1 MLLCSVYLGEP
12 PLSDFFSKKS
22 EKVLAQPS
30 RFPYSTSSLQGGV
43 AQLGE
48 RLTGSQE
55 VRGSIPLVSTTCFFL
70 SLHGGVAQLGERLTG
85 SQEVRGSIPLVSTMR
100 FKARAFCPGLFIC
113 DFQDSVYISFRNA
126 CQDPLTRF
134 VESDL
139 IACFLG
145 PYPHLREVRHQFIPI
160 NRVSRYSRDTVSR
173 CPGTASFRK
182 RGTPAGNSARSESN
196 M

>member
-1 MLLCSVYLGEP
+1 MFLCSVYLRKSP
-12 PLSDFFSKKS
+12 NSDFFSKKF
-22 EKVLAQPS
+22 EKVLAPPL

-100 FKARAFCPGLFIC
+100 FKASGKP
-113 DFQDSVYISFRNA
+113 
-126 CQDPLTRF
+126 
-134 VESDL
+134 E
-139 IACFLG
+139 
-145 PYPHLREVRHQFIPI
+145 
-160 NRVSRYSRDTVSR
+160 
-173 CPGTASFRK
+173 ASFLSEAVVARQTHGLLAQ
-182 RGTPAGNSARSESN
+182 RLAQGTHNPWVLGSNPGGPTIETAGQTMCLAFFFFAVGV
-196 M
+196 

>member
-12 PLSDFFSKKS
+12 PISDFFSKKS

-100 FKARAFCPGLFIC
+100 FKASGKPEAFYIYACAATSHNGLLAQRLAQGTHNPWVLGSNPGGPTIKTAGQTTCLAF
-113 DFQDSVYISFRNA
+113 F
-126 CQDPLTRF
+126 
-134 VESDL
+134 
-139 IACFLG
+139 FLALG
-145 PYPHLREVRHQFIPI
+145 VQ
-160 NRVSRYSRDTVSR
+160 R
-173 CPGTASFRK
+173 C
-182 RGTPAGNSARSESN
+182 AR
-196 M
+196 

>member
-1 MLLCSVYLGEP
+1 MLLCSGYLGEP
-12 PLSDFFSKKS
+12 PISDFFSKKS

-85 SQEVRGSIPLVSTMR
+85 SQEVRGSIPLVSTMKDQVR
-100 FKARAFCPGLFIC
+100 AYALTFFVIKSSDWPVIKITGFSLLTTPQVTDCRKSPFSGPEMYDLALFRVLNVYVSFK
-113 DFQDSVYISFRNA
+113 
-126 CQDPLTRF
+126 
-134 VESDL
+134 
-139 IACFLG
+139 
-145 PYPHLREVRHQFIPI
+145 
-160 NRVSRYSRDTVSR
+160 
-173 CPGTASFRK
+173 
-182 RGTPAGNSARSESN
+182 
-196 M
+196 

>member
-12 PLSDFFSKKS
+12 PISDFFSKKS
-22 EKVLAQPS
+22 EKVLAQLS
-30 RFPYSTSSLQGGV
+30 RFPYSTFSLQGGV

-100 FKARAFCPGLFIC
+100 FKARVFALAFLYAILP
-113 DFQDSVYISFRNA
+113 DSVYISFRIA
-126 CQDPLTRF
+126 YQDPLTRF
-134 VESDL
+134 AESDP

-145 PYPHLREVRHQFIPI
+145 PCPHLREVLHQFI
-160 NRVSRYSRDTVSR
+160 
-173 CPGTASFRK
+173 
-182 RGTPAGNSARSESN
+182 
-196 M
+196 

>member
-12 PLSDFFSKKS
+12 PILDFFSKKS

-55 VRGSIPLVSTTCFFL
+55 VRGSIPLVST
-70 SLHGGVAQLGERLTG
+70 
-85 SQEVRGSIPLVSTMR
+85 MR
-100 FKARAFCPGLFIC
+100 FKARAFALAFLFTI
-113 DFQDSVYISFRNA
+113 FMILYISFRNA

-134 VESDL
+134 AESDL
-139 IACFLG
+139 IARFSG
-145 PYPHLREVRHQFIPI
+145 PCPHLREVLHQFI
-160 NRVSRYSRDTVSR
+160 
-173 CPGTASFRK
+173 
-182 RGTPAGNSARSESN
+182 
-196 M
+196 